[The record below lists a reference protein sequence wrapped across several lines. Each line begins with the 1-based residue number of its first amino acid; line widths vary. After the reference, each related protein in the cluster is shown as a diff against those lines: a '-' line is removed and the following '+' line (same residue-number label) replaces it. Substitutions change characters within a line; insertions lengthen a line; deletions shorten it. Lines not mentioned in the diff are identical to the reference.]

1 VTRSGNTPVTARA
14 ERKKA
19 FAATRFRV
27 SLKRTS
33 TRWPLRLKRKDVW
46 VGDTVIVRRAGDVIP
61 EVVGVIRERRPT
73 GAPRFVMP
81 GHCPACGC
89 DAVRAEGEA
98 VSRCSGGLYCPAQ
111 RKEQLKLFASR
122 RAMDIEGLGDK
133 LLEQLVDRGMVES
146 AADLYAL
153 SSPRLAALERMGEK
167 SAENLVAALVRSKST
182 TLARFLYA
190 LGIREVGEATA
201 QTLARHFGTL
211 EPIATAGSED
221 LQAAPDVGP
230 VVAAHIHGFFR
241 QPHNREVI
249 ERLRAAGVHWEETRP
264 AVAEQLPLAGRTFV
278 LLQR

>member
-1 VTRSGNTPVTARA
+1 
-14 ERKKA
+14 
-19 FAATRFRV
+19 
-27 SLKRTS
+27 
-33 TRWPLRLKRKDVW
+33 
-46 VGDTVIVRRAGDVIP
+46 VGW
-61 EVVGVIRERRPT
+61 
-73 GAPRFVMP
+73 
-81 GHCPACGC
+81 
-89 DAVRAEGEA
+89 
-98 VSRCSGGLYCPAQ
+98 LYCPAQ

-201 QTLARHFGTL
+201 QTLAQHFGTL
-211 EPIATAGSED
+211 ESIAEAGSED

-230 VVAAHIHGFFR
+230 VVAAHIHGLFR
-241 QPHNREVI
+241 QPRNREVI
-249 ERLRAAGVHWEETRP
+249 ERLRAAGVHWQETRP
-264 AVAEQLPLAGRTFV
+264 AMAEQLPLAGRTFV
-278 LLQR
+278 LTGALEGMSREGAKQRLEALGAKVTGNVSAKTDFVVVGLSPGSKLNRAKQLGVAILDRQAFFEMLSSVDSPG